1 MSYIFQQYVRRYYVS
16 NRSAEKRERQNRVRR
31 MRNRA
36 AKSTMRTAIKK
47 FEAALVA
54 DDMDAAQNAL
64 ALSLKLIDSTA
75 NKGIIHHNTADRKKS
90 RLQLKFNARTNQPAA
105 QA

>member
-1 MSYIFQQYVRRYYVS
+1 MS

-47 FEAALVA
+47 FEAAVLA
-54 DDMDAAQNAL
+54 DDKDKAKNAL
-64 ALSLKLIDSTA
+64 DLSLKLLDSTA
-75 NKGIIHHNTADRKKS
+75 NKGIIHHNTANRKKS
-90 RLQLKFNARTNQPAA
+90 RLQLKYNAFVEQPVA

>member
-1 MSYIFQQYVRRYYVS
+1 
-16 NRSAEKRERQNRVRR
+16 

-54 DDMDAAQNAL
+54 QDKESAESAL
-64 ALSLKLIDSTA
+64 ALSLKLIDTTA
-75 NKGIIHHNTADRKKS
+75 NKGIIHHNTANRKKS
-90 RLQLKFNARTNQPAA
+90 RLQLKFNAFANPPAT